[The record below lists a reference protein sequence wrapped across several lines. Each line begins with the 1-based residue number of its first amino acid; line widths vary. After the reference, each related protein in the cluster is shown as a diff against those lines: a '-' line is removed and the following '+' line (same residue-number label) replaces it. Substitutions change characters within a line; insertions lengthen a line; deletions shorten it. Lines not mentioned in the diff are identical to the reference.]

1 MTTGRVR
8 GGFNQYGFTVG
19 ILMLDTRFPRIP
31 GDMGNAQTFPFPV
44 RYQRVTGAD
53 PDLVV
58 RRGAEGLLPAFV
70 EGAQALERE
79 GVGAIT
85 TNCGFLIKYQA
96 QLARAVRVPVFTS
109 SLLLVPLVH
118 RMLPPGGRVGVM
130 TVNAGTLTPDHL
142 TSAGI
147 GAEVPLAVVGMET
160 EKEFTRALL
169 DNELELDV
177 DLAREEHVRVAR
189 RLVADHPDIGAIVLE
204 CTNMPPY
211 TADIQRETGRPV
223 RRLLGRGRACSVF
236 SPPARCALTRPTYR
250 AALSANRASS
260 AARLGISIECF
271 FLFPRLREVDEALT
285 ADPTLADR
293 VTEVHPELS
302 FRALAGAPIGL
313 VEPKRSPRGLSRR
326 LAPLDRKSTRL
337 NSSHRTISD

>member
-142 TSAGI
+142 TRAGI

-189 RLVADHPDIGAIVLE
+189 RLVAGHPGLGALVLGGN
-204 CTNMPPY
+204 NMPPY
-211 TADIQRETGRPV
+211 TPHLQRRTGRPV
-223 RRLLGRGRACSVF
+223 FDVVSLV
-236 SPPARCALTRPTYR
+236 
-250 AALSANRASS
+250 
-260 AARLGISIECF
+260 
-271 FLFPRLREVDEALT
+271 
-285 ADPTLADR
+285 TL
-293 VTEVHPELS
+293 VHG
-302 FRALAGAPIGL
+302 ALAAAIGPRPAAP
-313 VEPKRSPRGLSRR
+313 
-326 LAPLDRKSTRL
+326 
-337 NSSHRTISD
+337 